1 MTVEERTAPSAAE
14 PLFTITRMSAA
25 IPGPETSTDPWAHGD
40 EPEMRLSLVET
51 LVDRMGGPV
60 IELGAAPVA
69 FMPPPPATPGPR
81 HRRRGMVRNFREWW
95 RQESLAR
102 AAQKRAFSMAE
113 TILRSQAAQLSI
125 GSIHRAPVPAL
136 QDRAV
141 RGVLEL
147 TEERFQAL
155 GARSD
160 RVQAELSAITR
171 TLEEMRGQI
180 SELIALQ
187 RFNGAADRL
196 PKR

>member
-1 MTVEERTAPSAAE
+1 MTVERTTPSAAE
-14 PLFTITRMSAA
+14 PLFTITRMSA
-25 IPGPETSTDPWAHGD
+25 IPGPETSTDPWDHGE

-69 FMPPPPATPGPR
+69 FMPPPPATSGPR

-102 AAQKRAFSMAE
+102 AAQKRAFAMAE
-113 TILRSQAAQLSI
+113 TILRSQAAQFASGSVRGVTGPSMEARSI
-125 GSIHRAPVPAL
+125 
-136 QDRAV
+136 

-155 GARSD
+155 GVRSD
-160 RVQAELSAITR
+160 RVQTELSAISR
-171 TLEEMRGQI
+171 SLEEMRGQI
-180 SELIALQ
+180 SELIAL
-187 RFNGAADRL
+187 RRSG
-196 PKR
+196 